1 MHEAYYF
8 PDWYMVIQVDKHSTL
23 EKRVIEVPSLA
34 SIEQMRS
41 SLEVKEENVSDNK
54 LKRSLT
60 ESKIPC
66 PRTPFSDVN

>member
-1 MHEAYYF
+1 MKLSIYYF
-8 PDWYMVIQVDKHSTL
+8 PDWYMVIQVDKGTL

>member
-1 MHEAYYF
+1 MKLNNF
-8 PDWYMVIQVDKHSTL
+8 LIGIWFIQVDKHTGTL